1 MVLAQVIHR
10 ATRYPSTFLQVGQTF
25 FPSPKEVYYVILLS
39 MNPYYYANAE
49 FHPNLQLRR
58 ETKRWFHY
66 RIDFPVAEPTRYQET
81 NTVRGEY
88 FRPQDSR
95 NAPLAI
101 LIHGWGDHSI
111 IPCKLLARSLVK
123 RGIASFVLY
132 LPFHSCRLPEEIR
145 KRLPNLTP
153 EEWFRGYQISVT
165 DIRRIVDW
173 AGNAGGI
180 NEKQVAVIGLSLGG
194 FVSAIAMGIDKRIAA
209 GIFLVSGGNSDKL
222 MHLSRVRSFRKD
234 YGVSDAEYHQNQENY
249 TEYLS
254 KVVKDGFENVVPDR
268 QSYLTDPLTFAHLLS
283 QRPVLMINALWDE
296 FIPRESTL
304 DFWEASG
311 NPAISWFPATHASV
325 WLWYPLIRR
334 RIVDF
339 LTNTFSWGEENQVG

>member
-1 MVLAQVIHR
+1 
-10 ATRYPSTFLQVGQTF
+10 
-25 FPSPKEVYYVILLS
+25 
-39 MNPYYYANAE
+39 MNPYSYPNTE
-49 FHPNLQLRR
+49 FQPNLQLRR
-58 ETKRWFHY
+58 ETRRWLHY
-66 RIDFPVAEPTRYQET
+66 KIDFPVAEPTCYQET

-88 FRPQDSR
+88 FRPQDCH

-111 IPCKLLARSLVK
+111 IPCKLLAKSLVK
-123 RGIASFVLY
+123 RGIAGFVLY

-165 DIRRIVDW
+165 DIHRIVDW
-173 AGNAGGI
+173 AGNAGGM
-180 NEKQVAVIGLSLGG
+180 NKEQVAVIGLSLGG

-209 GIFLVSGGNSDKL
+209 GIFLISGGNSNKI
-222 MHLSRVRSFRKD
+222 MHLSKARNFKKD
-234 YGVSDAEYHQNQENY
+234 YGRSEAEYNRGQEEY
-249 TEYLS
+249 AEYLE
-254 KVVKDGFENVVPDR
+254 KVVKDGFENVVPDSR
-268 QSYLTDPLTFAHLLS
+268 DYLTDPLTFAHLLR

-296 FIPRESTL
+296 FIPKEATL

-311 NPAISWFPATHASV
+311 KPAISWFPATHSSI
-325 WLWYPLIRR
+325 WLWYPLMRR

-339 LTNTFSWGEENQVG
+339 LTATFSRGEENQVG